1 MLTRADIIPDVVRGR
16 FEIVEVELAPRDDV
30 HDTLRDEVVVLRTL
44 QAHLRCGEIGRITP
58 VVAEAAVDAEHAAQ
72 RARVGLDRALTGRTD
87 EHLGA
92 RALGSERVV
101 RVERAVGGVATGV
114 QSVHRADAVRSE
126 EHTSELQSLMRISYA
141 VF

>member
-1 MLTRADIIPDVVRGR
+1 MVEVCVSRGEYGHDPLWDVV
-16 FEIVEVELAPRDDV
+16 FF
-30 HDTLRDEVVVLRTL
+30 LRTL
-44 QAHLRCGEIGRITP
+44 QAHLRGGEIGRITP
-58 VVAEAAVDAEHAAQ
+58 VVAEAAGDAEHAAQ

-114 QSVHRADAVRSE
+114 QSVQIGRASCRDRVC
-126 EHTSELQSLMRISYA
+126 QY
-141 VF
+141 V

>member
-1 MLTRADIIPDVVRGR
+1 MTPPCPTRRSSV
-16 FEIVEVELAPRDDV
+16 IVELSPRDDAHV
-30 HDTLRDEVVVLRTL
+30 TLRDEVVFLRTL
-44 QAHLRCGEIGRITP
+44 QAILRCGEMGRITP
-58 VVAEAAVDAEHAAQ
+58 VVAEAVVDAEHAAQ

-114 QSVHRADAVRSE
+114 QSVQIGRASCRDRVC
-126 EHTSELQSLMRISYA
+126 QY
-141 VF
+141 V